1 MRTMRGVVL
10 RGAGG
15 CPETLLASSSTPL
28 ARAPLSGEV
37 RVRVKATAVAYR
49 DILDRKGAFPFI
61 KNPTILG
68 HEFAGI
74 VESVGEDCSEFKVG
88 DRVASMHWAQ
98 DVAWPCPLGEGA
110 VTAPNDTFFGL
121 TIDGG
126 YAEYATNREAAF
138 CKVPNSGW
146 SPIDVAPV
154 MSTFGTFWMG
164 GVVRA
169 GLKPSDR
176 VLVTGAS
183 GGVGSASVLL
193 AKALGCEVVGVTS
206 SADKVQF
213 VKDLG
218 ADEVI
223 CAAPDGRGNVV
234 FGREPFLSDGVDMVA
249 ECVGDPTFTSSLR
262 CLKPEGRICLMGNT
276 TNAASK
282 LPLGLMILKSLS
294 IYGTDSIHRQEM
306 ERLFEFLDDHD
317 LRPRISEVMRLEDA
331 ADAHRKVENKLV
343 SGRIVLQ
350 VDEDLSW

>member
-1 MRTMRGVVL
+1 ML
-10 RGAGG
+10 
-15 CPETLLASSSTPL
+15 C
-28 ARAPLSGEV
+28 
-37 RVRVKATAVAYR
+37 VKATAVAYR

-68 HEFAGI
+68 HEFAGV

-154 MSTFGTFWMG
+154 MSTFGTLSFSMAELFALASNHQIASWLL
-164 GVVRA
+164 
-169 GLKPSDR
+169 GL
-176 VLVTGAS
+176 VGWL
-183 GGVGSASVLL
+183 GSASVLL

-223 CAAPDGRGNVV
+223 CDGSRWQRQCGIWA
-234 FGREPFLSDGVDMVA
+234 R
-249 ECVGDPTFTSSLR
+249 T
-262 CLKPEGRICLMGNT
+262 
-276 TNAASK
+276 
-282 LPLGLMILKSLS
+282 IL
-294 IYGTDSIHRQEM
+294 I
-306 ERLFEFLDDHD
+306 
-317 LRPRISEVMRLEDA
+317 
-331 ADAHRKVENKLV
+331 
-343 SGRIVLQ
+343 
-350 VDEDLSW
+350 